1 MIVRKDRLIALAF
14 LGFCLLPLLSCG
26 TPGSGIQSY
35 AQVAPQPPGTARV
48 WFMRTK
54 DPQEQQGDPIIYV
67 NGNPVGRSVG
77 GIAFY
82 HDYPPGTYTFTVQS
96 YGVLASQE
104 ANKVTKQLAAGT
116 QTFLEIE
123 WGSSWL
129 VGTVGGDTYFV
140 RPLPPELDHAYLQI
154 RPDRCSVRPAH
165 GPKQAECSSAQPS
178 ARLAAL
184 GGDFVGRFAAG
195 MGPRRQ

>member
-1 MIVRKDRLIALAF
+1 MSVKFSRLELNAPNSGGDMIVRKDRLIALAI
-14 LGFCLLPLLSCG
+14 LGCCLLPLLSCG
-26 TPGSGIQSY
+26 TPGSGLQTY
-35 AQVAPQPPGTARV
+35 AQVSPQPPGAARV

-77 GIAFY
+77 GVAFY

-96 YGVLASQE
+96 YGVLAGQE

-140 RPLPPELDHAYLQI
+140 RPLPPELDQAYL
-154 RPDRCSVRPAH
+154 RMLLDK
-165 GPKQAECSSAQPS
+165 GP
-178 ARLAAL
+178 
-184 GGDFVGRFAAG
+184 
-195 MGPRRQ
+195 PRAV